1 MSTAVIALKLTKSV
15 PRIHADYIGAD
26 KGALM
31 LASKGIR
38 MKLAVGDFDS
48 VKPEDLDLI
57 QRMSEKTVIL
67 NPVKDD
73 SDSESAIHH
82 VKALGYDHIILC
94 GALGGRADHTLVN
107 LRLVYENPQSVS
119 INDEQNFIS
128 SYGAGRYEIE
138 KGEYRYISFFTFGE
152 AVISLENMKYP
163 LSERKITSRDLY
175 TLSNE
180 IVSEKGVLTVHSGK
194 VLVIQSNDGKSE
206 K

>member
-26 KGALM
+26 KGALT
-31 LASKGIR
+31 LASAGIR

-57 QRMSEKTVIL
+57 RHMSEKTVVL
-67 NPVKDD
+67 NPIKDD
-73 SDSESAIHH
+73 SDSESAISH
-82 VKALGYDHIILC
+82 VKALGYERIILC

-107 LRLVYENPQSVS
+107 LRLVYENPQRVS
-119 INDEQNFIS
+119 ILDEQNDIS
-128 SYGAGRYEIE
+128 AYGPGRYEIE
-138 KGEYRYISFFTFGE
+138 KGKYPYISFFTFEE

-163 LSERKITSRDLY
+163 LEKRKITARDLY

-180 IVSEKGVLTVHSGK
+180 ILSGKGVLMVHSGK
-194 VLVIQSNDGKSE
+194 VLVIQLADANI
-206 K
+206 